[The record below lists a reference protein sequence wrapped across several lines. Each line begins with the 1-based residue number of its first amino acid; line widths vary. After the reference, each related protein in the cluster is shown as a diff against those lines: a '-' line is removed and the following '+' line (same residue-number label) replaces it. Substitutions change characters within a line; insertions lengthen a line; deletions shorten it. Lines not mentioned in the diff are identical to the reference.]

1 MRTEGGQEL
10 GLMLT
15 MVHLNV
21 VLRLTFCSL
30 SALYARIGL
39 ELTV

>member
-15 MVHLNV
+15 MVHLNL
-21 VLRLTFCSL
+21 VLRLTFLLCIQEL
-30 SALYARIGL
+30 ALNLRCKK
-39 ELTV
+39 